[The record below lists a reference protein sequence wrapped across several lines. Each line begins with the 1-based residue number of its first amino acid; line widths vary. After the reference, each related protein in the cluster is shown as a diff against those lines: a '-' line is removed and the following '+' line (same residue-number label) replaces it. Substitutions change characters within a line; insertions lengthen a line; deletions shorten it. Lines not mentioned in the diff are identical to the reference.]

1 MAHAAYKT
9 QVKFGI
15 VGTPTRLQNAQLVA
29 STNGRVWGLDP
40 VAHAAPAVWDS
51 LSNIDFQH
59 SLVGTQ
65 GPWVDAPL
73 DSIIGRTA
81 PQPPDNQWLPYGILF
96 SSAGSGGNT
105 AHADIDFLNRRII
118 SGNRLYG
125 FIRVT
130 AYQRAITYVGSADQ
144 FQLDIGGDILD
155 ETTFKSAAEDNGFRS
170 RTYGLNDISL
180 TVEGLRTLTNATKN
194 LLLFAI
200 TERQEVI
207 VEIITSSGTQR
218 IRGYFIAESDTL
230 SGDVGSLEREAISF
244 QMTST
249 QEQPFSWITIPA
261 TGAP

>member
-29 STNGRVWGLDP
+29 STNGRVWSLDP
-40 VAHAAPAVWDS
+40 VANAAPAVWDS

-65 GPWVDAPL
+65 GPWVDAVI
-73 DSIIGRTA
+73 DRVIGFDM
-81 PQPPDNQWLPYGILF
+81 PVPPDNQILPFGVSF
-96 SSAGSGGNT
+96 QTAGGSGQFGN
-105 AHADIDFLNRRII
+105 AGIDFLNRRII
-118 SGNRLYG
+118 GNSRLYG

-180 TVEGLRTLTNATKN
+180 TVEGLRTLTRSTKN